1 MRQLQ
6 VTVPASSKKEVQER
20 LEKHSSDVSSSH
32 VEKDG
37 SNAIEFTVSI
47 DSDDIDEVS
56 EELKGI
62 ENIDSGD
69 LSIRVLE
76 QESLIEKGQKTKGSS
91 TTLSNEEIYSKAQE
105 SAEFTKEQWA
115 LIAVSSAIAAYGLA
129 LDNVIVVIGAMMLAP
144 MLSPFVSGA
153 ISIVVGDRSLMLDS
167 LSAGLK
173 SVLIA
178 IAVSFVVML
187 PFPVGNNP
195 VIDLVVSPGI
205 LTVLLSILVG
215 SAAALSFATGFRDQI
230 AGVAVAIALV
240 PPLAAV
246 GIGLKMQDA
255 VFVLKAA
262 SVATIN
268 LLAVL
273 VSGSVTFRLLGMTPS
288 TYYQEKQAE
297 KLRYVVSAAFVLL
310 VLLAAPVVYTSYQ
323 GYQDYV
329 VEQDVRNTAEEHFGE
344 DLMQLKFSDSEVRVL
359 VLDEHDVEAFRSDL
373 PDHVSADVRQ
383 LKTG

>member
-6 VTVPASSKKEVQER
+6 ITVPASSKSVVQEK
-20 LEKHSSDVSSSH
+20 LEEFSSDVSSSH

-47 DSDDIDEVS
+47 DSEDIDEVS
-56 EELKGI
+56 EELKRVEGI
-62 ENIDSGD
+62 ESGD

-76 QESLIEKGQKTKGSS
+76 QESLIEKGQKTRGSS

-105 SAEFTKEQWA
+105 SSGFTREQWA

-129 LDNVIVVIGAMMLAP
+129 LENMIVVIGAMMLAP

-153 ISIVVGDRSLMLDS
+153 ISIVVGDRSLMKES
-167 LSAGLK
+167 LSSGLE

-178 IAVSFVVML
+178 VAVSFVVML
-187 PFPVGNNP
+187 PFPVGNNS

-215 SAAALSFATGFRDQI
+215 VAAALSFATGFRDQI

-246 GIGLKMQDA
+246 GIGLKMQDL
-255 VFVLKAA
+255 VFILKAA

-268 LLAVL
+268 ILAVL
-273 VSGSVTFRLLGMTPS
+273 VSGSVTFRALGMSPS

-297 KLRYVVSAAFVLL
+297 KLRYVVSAALILL
-310 VLLAAPVVYTSYQ
+310 VLLAIPVVYTSYQ
-323 GYQDYV
+323 GYQDYL
-329 VEQDVRNTAEEHFGE
+329 VEQEVRDTAEKHFGD
-344 DLMQLKFSDSEVRVL
+344 DLLRLKFSDSEATVL
-359 VLDEHDVEAFRSDL
+359 VVGEHDVEAFRSDL
-373 PDHVSADVRQ
+373 PDSVSASIRQ